1 MALPEVQQA
10 FSVINRSASIL
21 LVVPAKPSRD
31 AFASMIATYLALLG
45 HNNKTV
51 DAISPSHVPPTLQF
65 LPGSSQVQ
73 MQPRLQPDVV
83 VDVAG
88 PTAALD
94 VRQEPLSG
102 GVRLHITFPTE
113 HSILKENIEVHVRQM
128 PYDAVL
134 MFGAADLAELGDLFT
149 NYADFFYNTPIINI
163 DHRATNEHFGTV
175 NLVDITASS
184 VAEVAYELIANLP
197 NIEVGADIAT
207 ALYAG
212 IVSATDSFQKPTAT
226 PRAFQVAAELINKE
240 ADKEA
245 VIQHLVK
252 TKPLHLLKLAG
263 RAYAR
268 LRYDEHGQLFW
279 SILRP
284 LDFSESGARVE
295 HIPDLMH
302 ELTNN
307 ISGYNAVFLLY
318 QDNGQ
323 HYTIYLLLGKGLTK
337 RRQEIQE
344 QLSAK
349 RENGALIMQFSAP
362 SIEQAE
368 RQALQQVQSVLP

>member
-10 FSVINRSASIL
+10 LSVIGRSASIL
-21 LVVPAKPSRD
+21 LVVPTKPSAD
-31 AFASMIATYLALLG
+31 ALASMIAAYLALVG
-45 HNNKTV
+45 HSDKTV
-51 DAISPSHVPPTLQF
+51 EAVSPSHVPTALQF

-83 VDVAG
+83 LDVAG

-102 GVRLHITFPTE
+102 GVRLHITFPAE
-113 HSILKENIEVHVRQM
+113 HTILKENIEVHVRQM

-134 MFGAADLAELGDLFT
+134 IFGAADLEELGNLFT

-184 VAEVAYELIANLP
+184 VAEVAYELISALP
-197 NIEVGADIAT
+197 AVEVGLDIAT

-212 IVSATDSFQKPTAT
+212 IVSATDSFQKPSTT
-226 PRAFQVAAELINKE
+226 PQAFQVAAELLNKK

-252 TKPLHLLKLAG
+252 TKPLYLLKLAG
-263 RAYAR
+263 RTYAR
-268 LRYDEHGQLFW
+268 LRYNEHGQLFW

-284 LDFSESGARVE
+284 LDFSESGASIE

-323 HYTIYLLLGKGLTK
+323 HYTVYLLLGKGLNK
-337 RRQEIQE
+337 RRPEIQE

-349 RENGALIMQFSAP
+349 RENSALILQFSAP

-368 RQALQQVQSVLP
+368 RVALEQVQSVLP